1 MFPHY
6 HNSMYIQSYVKT
18 QDPSVASLVFN
29 TLADLGTRGVND
41 DQGHSFYYWTMDLY
55 FCGATKCL
63 DG

>member
-41 DQGHSFYYWTMDLY
+41 DQGHSFYYWTMDL
-55 FCGATKCL
+55 
-63 DG
+63 